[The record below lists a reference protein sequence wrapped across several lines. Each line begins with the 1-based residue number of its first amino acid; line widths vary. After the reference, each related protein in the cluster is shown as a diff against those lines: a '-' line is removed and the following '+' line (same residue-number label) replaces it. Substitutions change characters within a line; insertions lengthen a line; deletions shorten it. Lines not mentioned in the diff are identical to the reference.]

1 MIETAEHSVLFFCKI
16 FQQVTVVCC
25 LNCFPLVRMIFWGG
39 IIVCMYVH
47 APCYGGSFE
56 TYYQAS
62 GGVVV
67 VNGHWNPQFSIKPTQ
82 TDRQTHRQTD
92 TRINAQKSGV
102 DCQYQ

>member
-1 MIETAEHSVLFFCKI
+1 
-16 FQQVTVVCC
+16 
-25 LNCFPLVRMIFWGG
+25 MIFWGG

-56 TYYQAS
+56 IYYQAS

-82 TDRQTHRQTD
+82 TDTQTDRQTQGSMPKRVEWTANISSE
-92 TRINAQKSGV
+92 TTMMEEMLVIPG
-102 DCQYQ
+102 